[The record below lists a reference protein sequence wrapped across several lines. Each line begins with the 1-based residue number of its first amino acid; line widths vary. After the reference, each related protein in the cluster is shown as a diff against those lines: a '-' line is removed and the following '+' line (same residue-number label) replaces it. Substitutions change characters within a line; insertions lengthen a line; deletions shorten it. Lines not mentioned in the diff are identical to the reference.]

1 MTMKSSKQEPK
12 LIREWKAHTMK
23 VVQERFGDEV
33 SMSRV
38 EEYLDKCIK
47 EAKNP
52 TVYLVNNHK
61 RKVVASDLLATT
73 ESMDANHL
81 IVGGASVLFC
91 PHEQMDNPI
100 RDFILLQRN
109 KRKQEKKT
117 RDTFVRGE
125 DEWAR
130 WDVKQLNTKIL
141 QNSLYGVLGYAKF
154 ILHNIYLAESITRMG
169 RMIIATAACG
179 FENFLADNIH
189 FTTSSELFEYI
200 SVIEKEYEELYKD
213 KMNFNIL
220 GVSVEAQTVVDRLI
234 HKCAFQLSGSAQ
246 RHLISIINRM
256 NDDMRILLYYKNNF
270 LEFNRIPCIKQKI
283 MNFMS
288 RIDELKLPSLDKI
301 EDEEARREVEDMW
314 NFYDVFVFSNHPI
327 YDAIRKMA
335 YGTREAVLYIDT
347 DSNFIA
353 LNRWVEQIRHEF
365 FEDQYRQ
372 DPKEMIF
379 ICANIITIFL
389 TTVVDRNLK
398 MFARNSGVSEKW
410 AQYLSMKN
418 EFFFWRILFG
428 DVKKRYIDLQMIQEG
443 KLLKDGKGIP
453 EIKGYDLQ
461 KSTTKENVKDF
472 YTALCMEQILSPD
485 KIDLKGIMLSID
497 SLKKEIKRSME
508 AGESLY
514 FRQANVNPP
523 EHYAMPLRISG
534 IKAVMLWNALC
545 PEYAIELPSDVDIVP
560 IRNLNTE
567 KGREWLS
574 LHYPEIYARFE
585 REILHNRNP
594 QIASMQCNVIAKPKN
609 ANVPMPEWLKDAMD
623 TAKVINSA
631 VKLISPIMESL
642 GLKVQRPSSTKEYLT
657 NIVDL

>member
-1 MTMKSSKQEPK
+1 MNIGITITSVVVAFVFGYITRFVIAKIKLNSREIITHKLLQSAREQADNERKTMLSEIQKERNRLESENRDRKAEIQK
-12 LIREWKAHTMK
+12 LENRVLQRE
-23 VVQERFGDEV
+23 VN
-33 SMSRV
+33 
-38 EEYLDKCIK
+38 LDKKTQYLENKEHNIENKMKKIK
-47 EAKNP
+47 E
-52 TVYLVNNHK
+52 
-61 RKVVASDLLATT
+61 
-73 ESMDANHL
+73 
-81 IVGGASVLFC
+81 
-91 PHEQMDNPI
+91 
-100 RDFILLQRN
+100 
-109 KRKQEKKT
+109 QE
-117 RDTFVRGE
+117 
-125 DEWAR
+125 
-130 WDVKQLNTKIL
+130 
-141 QNSLYGVLGYAKF
+141 
-154 ILHNIYLAESITRMG
+154 
-169 RMIIATAACG
+169 
-179 FENFLADNIH
+179 
-189 FTTSSELFEYI
+189 
-200 SVIEKEYEELYKD
+200 D
-213 KMNFNIL
+213 KL
-220 GVSVEAQTVVDRLI
+220 ERL
-234 HKCAFQLSGSAQ
+234 
-246 RHLISIINRM
+246 
-256 NDDMRILLYYKNNF
+256 
-270 LEFNRIPCIKQKI
+270 
-283 MNFMS
+283 
-288 RIDELKLPSLDKI
+288 I
-301 EDEEARREVEDMW
+301 EDEEKELERIAGLTKEEAKANLINDIEEDAKKSAAKIVDNIEKNAIETGERKAREIIVQTIQRLSSEVAQESSVTSVSLPSEEMKGRIIGREGRNIRMLETLTGVDIIIDDTPEAVVISCFDPVRKHIAKVSLEKLILDGRIHPARIEEVVERTRREVEDMW

-389 TTVVDRNLK
+389 TNVVDRNLK

-609 ANVPMPEWLKDAMD
+609 VNVPMPEWLKDAMD
-623 TAKVINSA
+623 TAKVINST

-642 GLKVQRPSSTKEYLT
+642 GLKVQRPSSSKEYLT